1 MKHFFLLL
9 LLCAMTLSIA
19 QTNKITRLLN
29 KQFNAEQKMYEA
41 DDDFKPTLVDP
52 FRIEND
58 SLSFTFSQAGT
69 GPGQTIITRRSVH
82 LKDIEEFMKDINIL
96 FVTSRNAVRET
107 HTILGAD
114 GQILSSTKRFTY
126 LFFTQLSKDP
136 YDQVFF
142 KKMLRAFDR
151 AGYKIL
157 GEHWYN

>member
-1 MKHFFLLL
+1 MKHLLL
-9 LLCAMTLSIA
+9 LPFLCTMTLGMA
-19 QTNKITRLLN
+19 QTDKITKLLN
-29 KQFNAEQKMYEA
+29 KQFEVEQKIYEA
-41 DDDFKPTLVDP
+41 DDEFKPTLIEP

-69 GPGQTIITRRSVH
+69 EPGQMMITRRSVH

-107 HTILGAD
+107 HTILGSD
-114 GQILSSTKRFTY
+114 GQILETTERFTY
-126 LFFTQLSKDP
+126 LFFTQLFKDQ
-136 YDQVFF
+136 DNRAFF

-151 AGYKIL
+151 AGYKIV